1 MSIIIAIAVMLIAA
15 LALYIASRPS
25 TTLVVTEAE
34 VPLMEGRARL
44 VVLPDIP
51 ADGAIY
57 SPLAALVVVSQG
69 IEVPYGSACYGLVE
83 DGLDDVFT
91 HVFLPDDDA
100 MWRLV
105 FDSFPEAVLLY
116 DPQVDGDAVGAL
128 AGVSIPFQG
137 RVGEVGAERIAASLE
152 EMGAEVLALPSPH
165 NASVLLRDWDGTLI
179 VPAIHMNAFENGQDV
194 VAFGED
200 FEEMRRIMDDA
211 DGGIHVAP
219 YRMIE

>member
-1 MSIIIAIAVMLIAA
+1 MLIAA

-57 SPLAALVVVSQG
+57 SPLAALGVVSQG
-69 IEVPYGSACYGLVE
+69 IEVPYGSACYGIVE

-91 HVFLPDDDA
+91 HVFLPDDDV

-105 FDSFPEAVLLY
+105 FLY

-211 DGGIHVAP
+211 DGGIHVTP